1 MSKHFDRLLKT
12 LKTRQDVTALGF
24 SKDELKSLASDIDE
38 NLNAIEETATDEDVE
53 NAIKT
58 AIDGVIPM
66 LKLAQ
71 MQASRIVAK
80 KLKEQD
86 DERKA
91 AEEEAA
97 RKKEEEDK
105 KAEEERKRNN
115 PNPAPEPKPND
126 NPNPKPEEKKED
138 DELKS
143 LIKTL
148 TEKISKQDETI
159 ASQNARIESILSG
172 SVREKRKAVLEA
184 KLKGAGTIGK
194 TYRRMFERIDIKDDE
209 EFDNL
214 LEQLDEDLKD
224 YKQDVNNELLARQT
238 APPPAPDKSD
248 ENEEVEVMSDD
259 EIKAMAQRRS

>member
-1 MSKHFDRLLKT
+1 MSKHFEKLLKT

-38 NLNAIEETATDEDVE
+38 NLNTLEETATDEDVE

-71 MQASRIVAK
+71 MQASRIVSQKLAK
-80 KLKEQD
+80 I
-86 DERKA
+86 DEEKKA
-91 AEEEAA
+91 QEEEAA
-97 RKKEEEDK
+97 RKKEEEERK
-105 KAEEERKRNN
+105 AAEEAARQNQPDPKN
-115 PNPAPEPKPND
+115 PGQNTD
-126 NPNPKPEEKKED
+126 EKKDD

-148 TEKISKQDETI
+148 TDKISKQDETI

-172 SVREKRKAVLEA
+172 SVKDKRKAVLEA

-214 LEQLDEDLKD
+214 LEQIDEDLKD
-224 YKQDVNNELLARQT
+224 YKQDVANELLARQS
-238 APPPAPDKSD
+238 APPPAPDKKD
-248 ENEEVEVMSDD
+248 DNPEEVEVMSDD
-259 EIKAMAQRRS
+259 EIREMAKRRS

>member
-38 NLNAIEETATDEDVE
+38 NLNAIEDTATDEDVE

-97 RKKEEEDK
+97 RKKEEEEK
-105 KAEEERKRNN
+105 KAEEEGKKT
-115 PNPAPEPKPND
+115 PEKKPDD

-143 LIKTL
+143 LIKAL
-148 TEKISKQDETI
+148 TDKISKQDETI

-172 SVREKRKAVLEA
+172 SVKEKRKAVLEA

-238 APPPAPDKSD
+238 APPPAPDKSV

>member
-1 MSKHFDRLLKT
+1 MSKHFDKLLKT

-38 NLNAIEETATDEDVE
+38 NLNDIEETATEEDVE

-97 RKKEEEDK
+97 RKNEEDEK
-105 KAEEERKRNN
+105 KAEEEPKKNN
-115 PNPAPEPKPND
+115 PNPTPAPKPND

-143 LIKTL
+143 LIKAL
-148 TEKISKQDETI
+148 TDKISKQDETI

-172 SVREKRKAVLEA
+172 SVKEKRKAVLES

-194 TYRRMFERIDIKDDE
+194 TYRRMFEKMDIKDDD
-209 EFDNL
+209 EFENF
-214 LEQLDEDLKD
+214 LEQFDEDLKD
-224 YKQDVNNELLARQT
+224 YKQDVANELLTRQS
-238 APPPAPDKSD
+238 APPPSPDKSD
-248 ENEEVEVMSDD
+248 DNDEVEVMSDD
-259 EIKAMAQRRS
+259 EIIAMAKRRS